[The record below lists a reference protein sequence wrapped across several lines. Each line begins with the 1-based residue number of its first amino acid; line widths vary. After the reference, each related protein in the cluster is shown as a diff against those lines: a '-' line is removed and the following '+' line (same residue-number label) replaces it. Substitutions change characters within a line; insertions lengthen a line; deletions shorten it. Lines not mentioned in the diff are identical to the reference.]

1 MGLLEAVGIEKLTD
15 GKYQVYNA
23 QYGGYFVVPSLWIAF
38 RIRLGI

>member
-1 MGLLEAVGIEKLTD
+1 MGLLEAAGIAKVGDYYL
-15 GKYQVYNA
+15 VYNK